1 MTLQVFNAFSLKVI
15 MTILMVVDHIGQF
28 FPNTPEYFR
37 WIGRLV
43 APVFFFLATES
54 YIHTS
59 NKVKY
64 IKRLYVSSLIMFVGS
79 IILWIFFRDDSF
91 IPNNIFFT
99 LAVNLSLIY
108 IREEKGNNSN
118 NIIMYIAL
126 ILLAFIAEGSFIA
139 TILFMLFHYLK
150 HEKKN
155 MSIVFI
161 IVSLLFF
168 PSIQWMQVFSLPFIL
183 MYNGKRGPNIKKFFY
198 IFYPAHIWI
207 LFLLSQFITT

>member
-79 IILWIFFRDDSF
+79 IILWIFLEM
-91 IPNNIFFT
+91 IP
-99 LAVNLSLIY
+99 
-108 IREEKGNNSN
+108 
-118 NIIMYIAL
+118 
-126 ILLAFIAEGSFIA
+126 
-139 TILFMLFHYLK
+139 
-150 HEKKN
+150 
-155 MSIVFI
+155 
-161 IVSLLFF
+161 
-168 PSIQWMQVFSLPFIL
+168 
-183 MYNGKRGPNIKKFFY
+183 
-198 IFYPAHIWI
+198 
-207 LFLLSQFITT
+207 LSQIIYFSP